1 MFMRGCLGFFFY
13 IFITIWVIFGFL
25 MFTAVRSWAFD
36 REFYLDVT
44 DNDALYEAIRAD
56 GLPELLANLEIE
68 GQQVLNPNSPAFPAL
83 VEATQA
89 ILPTDFLRNTTVG
102 LVNNLFSFFEN
113 PSTGLDLTVDLTDIK
128 NALRGAQGDAFASTY
143 INALE
148 TCETATNLPTNTLPT
163 CLPQGVRPDQ
173 AIAVVR
179 DYKSVLVNQIPDVW
193 DLTDNANIDY
203 SSLPSTSLVQGVN
216 TGFTVTAI
224 VTFVLWFFNALIGG
238 RGFKGLLM
246 WLGGMLFLPA
256 LIVLL
261 SGAAFGGNVIDT
273 IANEIITDTATSGL
287 QASVQVQESL
297 TLVILDAL
305 KRVGSGFLTTGII
318 ALVVSLVLYIMGAV
332 MRTPNRQIEV
342 AYYNTSDSSNPIRPL

>member
-1 MFMRGCLGFFFY
+1 MRGCLGFFFY

-56 GLPELLANLEIE
+56 GLPEYLANLEID
-68 GQQVLNPNSPAFPAL
+68 GQPVLDANSPAFPAL

-89 ILPTDFLRNTTVG
+89 ILPTDFLRSTTVG
-102 LVNNLFSFFEN
+102 LVNNLFTFFEN
-113 PSTGLDLTVDLTDIK
+113 PSTGLDLTVDLTEIK

-143 INALE
+143 ISALAP
-148 TCETATNLPTNTLPT
+148 CEGATTLPTTTLPT
-163 CLPQGVRPDQ
+163 CLPQGVSQAQ
-173 AIAVVR
+173 AIAVVSN
-179 DYKSVLVNQIPDVW
+179 YKSQLVNQIPAVW

-203 SSLPSTSLVQGVN
+203 SSLPTASLVQGVN
-216 TGFTVTAI
+216 TSFTITAI

-238 RGFKGLLM
+238 KGFKGLLM

-261 SGAAFGGNVIDT
+261 SGAAFGGNVIDN

-287 QASVQVQESL
+287 QASIQVQESL

-318 ALVVSLVLYIMGAV
+318 AVVVSLVLYIMGAV
-332 MRTPNRQIEV
+332 MRRPNRQIEI
-342 AYYNTSDSSNPIRPL
+342 AGYYNNSDSSNPIRPL